1 MDICI
6 FPGKQIIENFSSILR
21 DILEKGNKSI
31 YLNDFISI
39 CCKISL
45 QYLRKSCFH
54 KNILRKEGID
64 EEKIALDL
72 ISDLFETNGDKFC
85 ILNRHFNKKIT
96 EIDNFTDEY
105 AFASLVVLIRSR
117 INQRI
122 SEIREDYG
130 EIYFKIKK
138 NYESFISRN
147 HNEISETVFRDIF
160 YVHSISQTDLR
171 LDKEFLSQEILLDV
185 LFGEK
190 FKTHSIPEL
199 VRKTINFASARTEYS
214 AAIPVTVLLNS
225 LKLYYENRLKDEII
239 KNADYLYII
248 ESAQQ

>member
-1 MDICI
+1 MDIFI
-6 FPGKQIIENFSSILR
+6 NPGKQIIENFSSILR
-21 DILEKGNKSI
+21 DVLEKGNRSI
-31 YLNDFISI
+31 YSDGFITI
-39 CCKISL
+39 CSEISL
-45 QYLRKSCFH
+45 RYLRKSCFY
-54 KNILRKEGID
+54 KSILRKEGIN

-72 ISDLFETNGDKFC
+72 ISDLFETHGDKFC

-96 EIDNFTDEY
+96 EIENFTDEY

-138 NYESFISRN
+138 NYESFVSRN
-147 HNEISETVFRDIF
+147 HDEISETVFRDVS

-171 LDKEFLSQEILLDV
+171 LDKEFMSQEILLDV

-199 VRKTINFASARTEYS
+199 VRKTINFASAHTEYS
-214 AAIPVTVLLNS
+214 AAIPVIALLNS
-225 LKLYYENRLKDEII
+225 LKLYYESRLKDELI
-239 KNADYLYII
+239 KNADYLNII
-248 ESAQQ
+248 EST